1 MQNKIN
7 SSKKNTPDNN
17 EKIPYMK
24 RTIEHWKIVALY
36 LILYDVIAVNV
47 SYFLGLWLRFDLH
60 YGTILKEYI
69 IAFLEFAPIYTV
81 VCLLV
86 FGRLHLYSS
95 VWRFSSFTE
104 LNRVMLATIITT
116 IFQFVGITVFF
127 RRMPVSYY
135 LVGAV
140 AQFGLIT
147 VVRFSYRYVNLQR
160 NSRVQKKQS
169 THNIMVIGTGAAE
182 QAILREMRNSEQIS
196 GQACC
201 VIDDNSNK

>member
-7 SSKKNTPDNN
+7 SSKEHTPDNN

-60 YGTILKEYI
+60 YGAIPKEYI

-95 VWRFSSFTE
+95 VWRFASFTE
-104 LNRVMLATIITT
+104 LNRVMMATIITT

-127 RRMPVSYY
+127 NRMPVSYY

-147 VVRFSYRYVNLQR
+147 VVRFSYRYINLF
-160 NSRVQKKQS
+160 VGK
-169 THNIMVIGTGAAE
+169 
-182 QAILREMRNSEQIS
+182 SEDCS
-196 GQACC
+196 
-201 VIDDNSNK
+201 S